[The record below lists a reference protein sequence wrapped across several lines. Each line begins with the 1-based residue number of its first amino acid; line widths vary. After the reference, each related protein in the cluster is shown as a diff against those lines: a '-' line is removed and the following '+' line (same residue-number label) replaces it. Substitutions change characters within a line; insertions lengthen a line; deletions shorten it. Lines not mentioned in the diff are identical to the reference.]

1 MKKRKFR
8 YADGGDV
15 PPGGRFEG
23 DVYERARRFVEDQ
36 ERRAGEGKALDE
48 SEAPAP
54 RRAAPKP
61 VASAPAA
68 PVAPVRRP
76 AVSSGRAEIPVDT
89 SLKAPAST
97 GDMPGETE
105 RNIRNIISAAG
116 PGAAMRAAPAV
127 GRGIGALASSA
138 REGWREGEK
147 IKEVARATER
157 GAKSRAD
164 IQAKRAMRQ
173 QEESAQ
179 SARNAA
185 SAAREAKQR
194 PAAERLRESG
204 TEAATKEVQGALKK
218 GLETRRGLGRSKALE
233 EGKPILQA
241 RKDTK
246 SSRAA
251 RTRRTEEDMGV
262 EFSRG
267 GSASSRA
274 DGCAQRGKTR
284 GKVY

>member
-15 PPGGRFEG
+15 PPGGRFEE

-61 VASAPAA
+61 VTSAPAA

-105 RNIRNIISAAG
+105 RNIRNIIGAAG

-164 IQAKRAMRQ
+164 IQAKRATRK
-173 QEESAQ
+173 
-179 SARNAA
+179 RG
-185 SAAREAKQR
+185 EA
-194 PAAERLRESG
+194 E
-204 TEAATKEVQGALKK
+204 
-218 GLETRRGLGRSKALE
+218 ALE
-233 EGKPILQA
+233 KSKPILQA